1 MFFGPSFI
9 HTCVTLVIAD
19 GTCSITVTWHQALKL
34 YFDKVFC
41 WFEKEWV
48 MPRKKKDQ
56 HLYMMVN
63 LRCGQSIT
71 YVPVRKRNM
80 KFPWN
85 EEGSVG
91 AIHRSPSVRKV
102 MGRDL

>member
-1 MFFGPSFI
+1 MLIWNLLEDLFTVALPTAVKSFPERFI
-9 HTCVTLVIAD
+9 LTY
-19 GTCSITVTWHQALKL
+19 KL
-34 YFDKVFC
+34 HSKG
-41 WFEKEWV
+41 
-48 MPRKKKDQ
+48 Q

-63 LRCGQSIT
+63 LCCGQSIT
-71 YVPVRKRNM
+71 YVPVGKRNM

-91 AIHRSPSVRKV
+91 AIHRTLSVRKV